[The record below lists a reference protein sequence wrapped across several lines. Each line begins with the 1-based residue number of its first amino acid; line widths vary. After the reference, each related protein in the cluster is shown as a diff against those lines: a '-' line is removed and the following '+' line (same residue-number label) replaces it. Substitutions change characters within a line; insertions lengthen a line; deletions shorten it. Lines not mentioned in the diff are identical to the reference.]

1 MNFEAKGL
9 YPSIEIQ
16 EPNIEYAKLLLQDY
30 AGDTSEEMA
39 VHLYLFQ
46 SFILNKKHPAIAN
59 NLFHI
64 ATVEMHHLKL
74 LGKAICLL
82 GLSPEFITYD
92 EDNNKN
98 YWSSSKINYNMSVK
112 EILEIDIEKEKDAIQ
127 NYLLHCDA
135 IKDEG
140 IKKLLLRIIEDEII
154 HLEYFEK
161 QLSVI
166 NKNMD

>member
-1 MNFEAKGL
+1 MN
-9 YPSIEIQ
+9 
-16 EPNIEYAKLLLQDY
+16 NILKEYF
-30 AGDTSEEMA
+30 DT
-39 VHLYLFQ
+39 
-46 SFILNKKHPAIAN
+46 I
-59 NLFHI
+59 
-64 ATVEMHHLKL
+64 
-74 LGKAICLL
+74 
-82 GLSPEFITYD
+82 
-92 EDNNKN
+92 
-98 YWSSSKINYNMSVK
+98 SSSNRLSHAFLICNSDYDNLK
-112 EILEIDIEKEKDAIQ
+112 EDLSRILSDYFFHLEIDIEKEKDAIQ